1 MKKFAIAAA
10 ALVVGTVSASAADLA
25 ARYTKAPAPIA
36 AVYNWTGFYIGAHAG
51 WGWNEGDTFTNFL
64 PSPAAFGA
72 APFGVN
78 HRQNGGMAGGQIGFN
93 YQVNNLVWGVEADI
107 SWVDWD
113 RAYTVGPLNFFAG
126 GAPIPGSFQS
136 AATDM
141 NWFGTVRGRLG
152 FAVNNWMFYGTG
164 GLAYAD
170 VRHTVTTSFAAT
182 GGGVFTGTSDD
193 TRFGWTA
200 GAGFEWGFVPNWSLK
215 AEYLYYDLGDT
226 TVTGLSPVFSPF
238 FTTSTSFENKGHI
251 ARVGINYRFGGAGA
265 VVAKY

>member
-1 MKKFAIAAA
+1 MSRIERGVVPFAAS
-10 ALVVGTVSASAADLA
+10 TSRSASAGESVL
-25 ARYTKAPAPIA
+25 
-36 AVYNWTGFYIGAHAG
+36 
-51 WGWNEGDTFTNFL
+51 
-64 PSPAAFGA
+64 
-72 APFGVN
+72 
-78 HRQNGGMAGGQIGFN
+78 
-93 YQVNNLVWGVEADI
+93 
-107 SWVDWD
+107 
-113 RAYTVGPLNFFAG
+113 
-126 GAPIPGSFQS
+126 
-136 AATDM
+136 
-141 NWFGTVRGRLG
+141 GTVRGRLG

-182 GGGVFTGTSDD
+182 GGAVLTGTSDD

-226 TVTGLSPVFSPF
+226 TVTGRTALFPA
-238 FTTSTSFENKGHI
+238 FTTSTTFENTGHI

>member
-1 MKKFAIAAA
+1 MKKIALAAA

-25 ARYTKAPAPIA
+25 ARPYTKAPAPIA
-36 AVYNWTGFYIGAHAG
+36 AVYNWTGFYIGGHAG
-51 WGWNEGDTFTNFL
+51 WGWNEGNTSTNFL
-64 PSPAAFGA
+64 PSPGAFGA
-72 APFGVN
+72 APFGVSQR
-78 HRQNGGMAGGQIGFN
+78 HNGGMAGGQIGFN
-93 YQVNNLVWGVEADI
+93 YQVNSIVWGIEADI

-113 RAYTVGPLNFFAG
+113 RGYTVAPLLTFPG
-126 GAPIPGSFQS
+126 LAPIPAWFQT

-170 VRHTVTTSFAAT
+170 VRHSVTTSFFPPA
-182 GGGVFTGTSDD
+182 VYTGTSDD

-215 AEYLYYDLGDT
+215 AEYLYYDLGNT
-226 TVTGLSPVFSPF
+226 TVTGVAPGFTPPFS
-238 FTTSTSFENKGHI
+238 TTTTFENKGHI

-265 VVAKY
+265 VVARY